1 MPDPVILV
9 AVDDASVCEELQ
21 TALQRRFA
29 PDYEVLGGESGWAT
43 AQLATLAEAGRDVAL
58 VLAAT
63 ELPAAGIGG
72 VELLTGVRRQHPQAR
87 RLLLVDRGRWRGH
100 PIREAMVLGQVDSYV
115 FVPWALPEPWL
126 YLPVTESLADWERSR
141 PAEQVA
147 ATIVGEPESRR
158 AYELRDIFSR
168 AAIPYEFLDFES
180 DEGAAVLAQHGGSQP
195 DLPLLLMHPS
205 SVLTDPSDVE
215 IVEQLGFVSAPPEGE
230 CDVAVLGAGPSGMS
244 AAVYATS
251 EGLRTVMVTPGVPG
265 GQAGTSSM
273 IRNYLGFPRGLAGTE
288 LTNRAVEQA
297 WLFGTEM
304 VLADQAVG
312 LAADGRHRLV
322 TTRRGRL
329 RARAV
334 VLATG
339 VDWRRLEVPSLEAFF
354 GVGVFYG
361 AAVSEAD
368 AMTGRQ
374 VVVVGGGNS
383 AGQAAIHLAKRA
395 SGVTIAVRGPS
406 LAETMSDYLIR
417 EIDASPR
424 ISLRRN
430 TEVVDAA
437 GRGRLESLVLRDN
450 VTGSTETF
458 AADALFVM
466 IGAEPRT
473 DWLDGVV
480 ARDAAGYVLTGAD
493 VPSTTWPLERPPT
506 FLETSLPGVF
516 AVGDV
521 QHGSTKRVATSVG
534 AGAMAIRLIH
544 QYLQDQAGS

>member
-1 MPDPVILV
+1 
-9 AVDDASVCEELQ
+9 
-21 TALQRRFA
+21 
-29 PDYEVLGGESGWAT
+29 
-43 AQLATLAEAGRDVAL
+43 
-58 VLAAT
+58 
-63 ELPAAGIGG
+63 
-72 VELLTGVRRQHPQAR
+72 
-87 RLLLVDRGRWRGH
+87 
-100 PIREAMVLGQVDSYV
+100 
-115 FVPWALPEPWL
+115 
-126 YLPVTESLADWERSR
+126 
-141 PAEQVA
+141 
-147 ATIVGEPESRR
+147 
-158 AYELRDIFSR
+158 
-168 AAIPYEFLDFES
+168 
-180 DEGAAVLAQHGGSQP
+180 
-195 DLPLLLMHPS
+195 
-205 SVLTDPSDVE
+205 
-215 IVEQLGFVSAPPEGE
+215 
-230 CDVAVLGAGPSGMS
+230 
-244 AAVYATS
+244 
-251 EGLRTVMVTPGVPG
+251 
-265 GQAGTSSM
+265 M

-312 LAADGRHRLV
+312 LAADGRYRLV

-395 SGVTIAVRGPS
+395 SDVTIAVRGPS

-424 ISLRRN
+424 IPLRRN

-480 ARDAAGYVLTGAD
+480 ARDPAGYVLTGAD
-493 VPSTTWPLERPPT
+493 VPPETWPLERPPA

-534 AGAMAIRLIH
+534 SGAMAIRLVH
-544 QYLQDQAGS
+544 QYLADLPEDAVPG